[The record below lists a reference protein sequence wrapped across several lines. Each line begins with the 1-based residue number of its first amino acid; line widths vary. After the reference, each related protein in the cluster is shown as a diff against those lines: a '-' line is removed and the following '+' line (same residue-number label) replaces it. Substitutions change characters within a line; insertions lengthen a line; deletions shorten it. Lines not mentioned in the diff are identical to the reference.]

1 MKNLKMLLFYG
12 VSSRTSERTRAFVPE
27 RPSPA
32 HSLPRPPACHS
43 RPCTRQG
50 KAGGLGAGTPGF
62 YSRLCGLC
70 LECPKPLP
78 TLVPTPQRPG
88 RPPPSRSLAGTAHA
102 HVSSSRRP
110 RGPLCHPSPLS
121 PPHRSGPKGAPRDD
135 RKRSVSPFHTLRH
148 RCFAHF
154 SSCPTR
160 SGPGL
165 LSLWLEVIRAAPGDQ
180 QFVGKASAFGRSS

>member
-1 MKNLKMLLFYG
+1 MLLYPRG
-12 VSSRTSERTRAFVPE
+12 RLQPTASQGHQ
-27 RPSPA
+27 PA
-32 HSLPRPPACHS
+32 PPGLAPA
-43 RPCTRQG
+43 RGRQG
-50 KAGGLGAGTPGF
+50 AWEPGLQGFIPGCVGF
-62 YSRLCGLC
+62 ASNAQSPC
-70 LECPKPLP
+70 P